1 MNYLEKDIV
10 VIGAGPGG
18 YAAAFYAA
26 SLGKEVL
33 LIDKNP
39 NLGGVCLNE
48 GCIPSKALIHATEL
62 IKEADHAKEFG
73 ISFQKPKID
82 LDKLRAWKESIIA
95 KLNGGIKML
104 ADKKNVSV
112 LNGRAIF
119 EDDKTIRVETEEGQQ
134 FIKFK
139 DCIIAVG
146 SKPALPA
153 AFDLGNKRIM
163 TSREALEIQDI
174 PERMLVVGGGYI
186 GLELGTV
193 YSALGSKITVIEA
206 FSSMLA
212 GADPDLVR
220 PVSKLAEKR
229 FEAILTDTKVLKM
242 ATKGKKIAVTYENS
256 EGKKEDLFDRVLVS
270 VGRVPNS
277 DDLGLSNAGIELDDK
292 KFIKV
297 NDKLETSTKNI
308 YAIGDIAGGILLA
321 HKASMEAKKAVET
334 ICGENVSKKGV
345 HIPAVVFTDPEVSW
359 CGLTETEAKEQGIKV
374 NVSKFSWAASG
385 RALSL
390 DRTDGMTKVILE
402 PETDKIL
409 GVGIVGPGASELIAE
424 GCLAVE
430 MEATAEDLSLV
441 VHPHP
446 TLSETLLESA
456 ELFYGHSAH
465 AFNPSKEGKAVPV
478 K

>member
-1 MNYLEKDIV
+1 MNYVEKDVV

-18 YAAAFYAA
+18 YAAAFYA
-26 SLGKEVL
+26 SSHGKDVL
-33 LIDKNP
+33 LIEKNSA
-39 NLGGVCLNE
+39 LGGVCLNE
-48 GCIPSKALIHATEL
+48 GCIPSKALIHASDL
-62 IKEADHAKEFG
+62 IKEAEHGSHFG
-73 ISFQKPKID
+73 IEFNKPKIN
-82 LDKLRAWKESIIA
+82 LDKLREWKNSIIT
-95 KLNGGIKML
+95 KLNSGIQHL
-104 ADKKNVSV
+104 ADKKNVTV

-119 EDDKTIRVETEEGQQ
+119 EDSKTIRVETETGQQ

-139 DCIIAVG
+139 SCIIAVG

-163 TSREALEIQDI
+163 TSKEALDIEEI
-174 PERMLVVGGGYI
+174 PEKMLVVGGGYI

-193 YSALGSKITVIEA
+193 YSSLGSKITVIEA
-206 FSSMLA
+206 FSNLLA

-220 PVSKLAEKR
+220 PVKKLAEER
-229 FEAILTDTKVLKM
+229 FEEILTDAKVIKM
-242 ATKGKKIAVTYENS
+242 ATKGKKIEVTYEHN
-256 EGKKEDLFDRVLVS
+256 GKKSVSHFDRVLVS

-277 DDLGLSNAGIELDDK
+277 DDLGLENAGIDVDDK

-297 NDKLETSTKNI
+297 NDKLETSVNNI

-321 HKASMEAKKAVET
+321 HKASMEARKAVEN
-334 ICGENVSKKGV
+334 ICGENSSKKGV
-345 HIPAVVFTDPEVSW
+345 HIPAVVFTDPEVAW
-359 CGLTETEAKEQGIKV
+359 CGLTETEAKEKNIKV
-374 NVSKFSWAASG
+374 SVSKFPWAASG

-390 DRTDGMTKVILE
+390 DRVDGMTKLILE
-402 PETDKIL
+402 DETDKIL

-465 AFNPSKEGKAVPV
+465 AFNPAKESSPV
-478 K
+478 KTH

>member
-119 EDDKTIRVETEEGQQ
+119 EDDKTVRVETDEGQQ

-212 GADPDLVR
+212 GADSDLVR

-242 ATKGKKIAVTYENS
+242 ATKGKK
-256 EGKKEDLFDRVLVS
+256 
-270 VGRVPNS
+270 
-277 DDLGLSNAGIELDDK
+277 
-292 KFIKV
+292 
-297 NDKLETSTKNI
+297 
-308 YAIGDIAGGILLA
+308 LL
-321 HKASMEAKKAVET
+321 
-334 ICGENVSKKGV
+334 
-345 HIPAVVFTDPEVSW
+345 
-359 CGLTETEAKEQGIKV
+359 
-374 NVSKFSWAASG
+374 
-385 RALSL
+385 
-390 DRTDGMTKVILE
+390 
-402 PETDKIL
+402 
-409 GVGIVGPGASELIAE
+409 
-424 GCLAVE
+424 
-430 MEATAEDLSLV
+430 
-441 VHPHP
+441 
-446 TLSETLLESA
+446 
-456 ELFYGHSAH
+456 
-465 AFNPSKEGKAVPV
+465 
-478 K
+478 